1 MYSNSSASIYL
12 KVKYWKILFKIKN
25 KIRVTALSTSIQHW
39 KLNILASP
47 VRQEKKELKI
57 QGLRIKKI
65 FVDDVIVSIEN
76 PREATDKLLELLTE
90 SNKLSGTKFIYKNS
104 SHFCT

>member
-1 MYSNSSASIYL
+1 M
-12 KVKYWKILFKIKN
+12 
-25 KIRVTALSTSIQHW
+25 
-39 KLNILASP
+39 
-47 VRQEKKELKI
+47 
-57 QGLRIKKI
+57 RIKKI

-76 PREATDKLLELLTE
+76 PKEATDKLLELLTE